1 MKDGIIFKEK
11 HYCVIRNTL
20 SEELLGFLTEYYANK
35 SEVYNTKRKYN
46 YVNRYN
52 IDEGSVNDP
61 QAIGSYSIYG
71 DIPTDMIL
79 VKLKPLIE
87 QNTGLKLNEQ
97 YSYLRVYKKESVL
110 KKHVDRDSCE
120 ISATLNIGC
129 DKIWPIYLEV
139 EGKTVE
145 VKLGVGDMLIYK
157 GAMLKHW
164 REKFEG
170 EACIQTFLHYNNIN
184 TRSVKYD
191 HRPHLGLPS
200 WFKGK

>member
-1 MKDGIIFKEK
+1 MKDGIIFKER
-11 HYCVIRNTL
+11 HYCIIRNTL

-35 SEVYNTKRKYN
+35 SEVYNTNRKYN

-61 QAIGSYSIYG
+61 QALGSYSIYG

-87 QNTGLKLNEQ
+87 QHTGLKLNEQ
-97 YSYLRVYKKESVL
+97 YSYLRVYKKGSVL
-110 KKHVDRDSCE
+110 EEHTDRDSCE

-139 EGKTVE
+139 ESKTVE
-145 VKLGVGDMLIYK
+145 VKLGVGDMLLYK

-164 REKFEG
+164 REEFKG
-170 EACIQTFLHYNNIN
+170 EACIQTFLHYNNVN
-184 TRSVKYD
+184 TTSSKYD
-191 HRPHLGLPS
+191 HRPHLGLPA
-200 WFKGK
+200 WFKGQ